1 MFLLEHDA
9 KSLLALHGAPTP
21 QGVLLDRASVGA
33 AKLPPAPWIVKAQIA
48 AGGRGKAGLIKP
60 AATPQQLES
69 ALASIIG
76 KTHKG
81 MTVHACR
88 VESQVTDVEE
98 TYLSFMLDPVS
109 ASVRV
114 MLAAQDRKSTRLNS
128 SH

>member
-1 MFLLEHDA
+1 MLAKLEFQNP
-9 KSLLALHGAPTP
+9 G
-21 QGVLLDRASVGA
+21 ASVKDRIGLSMIEA
-33 AKLPPAPWIVKAQIA
+33 AE
-48 AGGRGKAGLIKP
+48 KAGLIKP

-76 KTHKG
+76 KTHKE
-81 MTVHACR
+81 MTVQACR

-114 MLAAQDRKSTRLNS
+114 MLAAQGER
-128 SH
+128 